1 MHRNRIA
8 TPLSPRTGLSFG
20 LALGSALLLGAC
32 QGPTGLRRAEP
43 AAVTVKYDFDHRPL
57 PEIPLPNDIA
67 TRPDD
72 SSATG
77 LRLNASMIAPTAMER
92 RVREK
97 VDGLDGW
104 GAFQPITIPFTGP
117 IDVRSVLAG
126 HRDPDYRLDNDVVYL
141 INVDRDSPEF
151 GKVHPLDVGN
161 GNYPVVMEDWNKYGP
176 NDPNGDSLSLVFNE
190 RTEDLDGDG
199 EIDPGEVDADQDG
212 EVDPEEDVNGNGYLD
227 PPEDLDAD
235 GVLDVP
241 NYLPADVLAAEGKTP
256 DPAPDDLAGRAD
268 ALMTFYEKQTNTLI
282 VSPME
287 PLRGRTTYAVVVT
300 KRILDENGDP
310 VGSPFPY
317 INHTDQTDE
326 LEPLE
331 EIVADLPYLSMDD
344 IAHAFVY
351 TVQSIDE
358 PWIAV
363 REGLYGL
370 GPQAHIAE
378 AFPARIGGFFP
389 LKDPEVKPEFAGR
402 NLYTLYYEDWKPAL
416 EEILTG
422 LLGGD
427 DDTEATR
434 SLSESHR
441 YIDYHVMGWYESPQ
455 LWERFV
461 TDADGNVV
469 VDENGVAV
477 QRPLDEQSW
486 PEDLDRVPADVR
498 GERVYFWLT
507 IPRKEVSARK
517 DGKPVPVLL
526 LGHGYTSN
534 RVGETIAFAGL
545 LAEFGIATLA
555 IDNVSHGLA
564 LPPDQQMQAET
575 LLALFGLSPLGEAL
589 QNHRAYDVDGDGV
602 ADSGVDFW
610 TSYLF
615 HTRDMMRQSALDY
628 MQLIRILRTFDG
640 TRRWD
645 FDLDGDGQPEL
656 AGDFD
661 GDGVLDVSAESPIYA
676 MGGSLG
682 GIMST
687 ILGGVEP
694 AVDAI
699 VPIAGGGRLT
709 DVGVRSRQGGVPE
722 AVILRVMGPYFVVDV
737 ADDGTASVAMHATFG
752 NDVAEM
758 PLGEVADVLPGDT
771 IVAEN
776 LDNGERSCAYV
787 LPDEAD
793 NGVAGRAR
801 LPLAMDEGDR
811 LVLRFYRGPVLVLG
825 NEDCEV
831 AEGFEPYRL
840 FDKHTVAIEY
850 GGKTIPAGELRAVTE
865 GLGLR
870 RTHPE
875 LRRFLSIG
883 QMVLDPAD
891 PGVHARNMRGGLTYP
906 ELGERVATRAL
917 IVTTVGDMNVPASTG
932 LTVARAAGF
941 IDYRTPDPRYDDTPY
956 AGASTNDV
964 VIQTYTAEAVNIFE
978 RFTFSD
984 DPSTGVHMD
993 VENFSAGTDL
1003 WGDRV
1008 PRLFPPLRNL
1018 RTYPELDGGYSGAIF
1033 LYSIP
1038 EGQHGFARPGEQTD
1052 AKIRECGGGQ
1062 ITEPC
1067 RQMWRGEVFDVGW
1080 FMFHTIGAFATKPT
1094 ESPIGAKCNTREQC
1108 NGIPDPP
1115 PERDL
1120 ADLP

>member
-1 MHRNRIA
+1 MRHDHKARHGTARIIA
-8 TPLSPRTGLSFG
+8 
-20 LALGSALLLGAC
+20 LAALVAPFAAGC
-32 QGPTGLRRAEP
+32 QGPEGLVKAEP
-43 AAVTVKYDFDHRPL
+43 AAITVLYDFDAKPL
-57 PEIPLPNDIA
+57 PDIPLPNDIA
-67 TRPDD
+67 TRPDP

-77 LRLNASMIAPTAMER
+77 LRLNASMIAPTAMEQRIR
-92 RVREK
+92 RK

-104 GAFQPITIPFTGP
+104 GAFQPITIPFSGP

-176 NDPNGDSLSLVFNE
+176 NDPNGDSLSLPFNE
-190 RTEDLDGDG
+190 RDEDLDGDG
-199 EIDPGEVDADQDG
+199 EIDPGESDVDRDG
-212 EVDPEEDVNGNGYLD
+212 VVDPDEDRNGNGYLD

-235 GVLDVP
+235 GYLDVP
-241 NYLPADVLAAEGKTP
+241 NYLPADVLEAAGKSAR
-256 DPAPDDLAGRAD
+256 PALDDLAGRAD
-268 ALMTFYEKQTNTLI
+268 ALMTFYERQTNTLI

-326 LEPLE
+326 LEPLR

-363 REGLYGL
+363 RQGLYGV
-370 GPQAHIAE
+370 GPQAHLAE
-378 AFPARIGGFFP
+378 EFPAEIGGFFP
-389 LKDPEVKPEFAGR
+389 LKDPAVQPNFADR
-402 NLYTLYYEDWKPAL
+402 NVYTLYYEDWKPAL
-416 EEILTG
+416 EEIVKG

-427 DDTEATR
+427 ENSEATR
-434 SLSESHR
+434 TLIESHR

-455 LWERFV
+455 LWERFE
-461 TDADGNVV
+461 TDEDGNVLT
-469 VDENGVAV
+469 DENGVAI

-486 PEDLDRVPADVR
+486 PEDLDREPAPAR

-555 IDNVSHGLA
+555 IDNVSHGLS
-564 LPPDQQMQAET
+564 LPPDQMQQANI
-575 LLALFGLSPLGEAL
+575 LLSAFGLGPLVDAL
-589 QNHRAYDVDGDGV
+589 SQHRAYDVDGDGL

-610 TSYLF
+610 TTYLF

-640 TRRWD
+640 SRRWM
-645 FDLDGDGQPEL
+645 FDLDEDGQPEL

-722 AVILRVMGPYFVVDV
+722 AVILRVMGPYFVLNLR
-737 ADDGTASVAMHATFG
+737 DDGVTEIAMHATFG
-752 NDVAEM
+752 NDLAEM
-758 PLGEVADVLPGDT
+758 PLSEVGSVLPGDT
-771 IVAEN
+771 IVAKN
-776 LDNGERSCAYV
+776 LDNGEVACAYM
-787 LPDEAD
+787 LPDD
-793 NGVAGRAR
+793 VPDDGIAGRAR
-801 LPLAMDEGDR
+801 VPLPMDEGDR
-811 LVLRFYRGPVLVLG
+811 LAVEFYRGPSLRLG
-825 NEDCEV
+825 SESCEIV
-831 AEGFEPYRL
+831 SGAKPYRRVTNHI
-840 FDKHTVAIEY
+840 FPIEY
-850 GGKTIPAGELRAVTE
+850 GGKTIPPGELRAVTE

-875 LRRFLSIG
+875 LRRFLAIG

-891 PGVHARNMRGGLTYP
+891 PGVHARNFRGGINYP
-906 ELGERVATRAL
+906 ELDEAVKTRAL
-917 IVTTVGDMNVPASTG
+917 IVTTIGDMNVPASTG

-941 IDYRTPDPRYDDTPY
+941 IDYRRVDERYDDTPY

-964 VIQTYTAEAVNIFE
+964 ILQTYTAEAVNIFK

-984 DPSTGVHMD
+984 DPSTGVHLD
-993 VENFSAGTDL
+993 VENFSNGTDL
-1003 WGDRV
+1003 WG
-1008 PRLFPPLRNL
+1008 PRLPRLDPPIRAL
-1018 RTYPELDGGYSGAIF
+1018 RTYEELDDAFSGAIF
-1033 LYSIP
+1033 VYSIP
-1038 EGQHGFARPGEQTD
+1038 EGQHGFAQPGEQTD
-1052 AKIRECGGGQ
+1052 QKILECGDGQ
-1062 ITEPC
+1062 FNDTC
-1067 RQMWRGEVFDVGW
+1067 RDLWRGNVFDVGW
-1080 FMFHTIGAFATKPT
+1080 FMFHTIGAFVTNPT
-1094 ESPIGAKCNTREQC
+1094 SSPIGINCNTREQC
-1108 NGIPDPP
+1108 NALAPP
-1115 PERDL
+1115 PDER
-1120 ADLP
+1120 APGDLP